1 MPRWQSLFN
10 LVKIGGTEVTGRDW
24 SQDFQHIGGH
34 RYQYKAVDSGSL
46 SVAAST
52 TTSWLSVSGVGIY
65 ICPRYMHFSGVTYSH
80 MLWHIYVDNFQPL
93 GAETG
98 EFLDP
103 PHLNLWGW
111 GAVGVHSMGEFACRV
126 ITWDTTNNNFAAHG
140 YSRPPRFFR
149 NTLESAFTN
158 NDSANAATMQ
168 GMIDYYLFVAS
179 KQALVTLDNHIHAKR
194 IRKLLDKR
202 VEAVEVMTLGKFEN
216 EEDHPYREF
225 LSITDREYHRTDQAK
240 RSPRTLAVITYPDN
254 MELNDILNKFKPKK
268 ILHDNVLE

>member
-1 MPRWQSLFN
+1 MNYYGL
-10 LVKIGGTEVTGRDW
+10 
-24 SQDFQHIGGH
+24 
-34 RYQYKAVDSGSL
+34 GS
-46 SVAAST
+46 A
-52 TTSWLSVSGVGIY
+52 GIY
-65 ICPRYMHFSGVTYSH
+65 
-80 MLWHIYVDNFQPL
+80 NL
-93 GAETG
+93 G
-98 EFLDP
+98 
-103 PHLNLWGW
+103 NLIIH
-111 GAVGVHSMGEFACRV
+111 VR
-126 ITWDTTNNNFAAHG
+126 TWDTTNNIAEIHAHVFNH
-140 YSRPPRFFR
+140 FFKNSMAVDMSNA
-149 NTLESAFTN
+149 NTVDEYLTAQVRYF
-158 NDSANAATMQ
+158 
-168 GMIDYYLFVAS
+168 LFVSS